1 MSFGTSQG
9 REVIAKI
16 KPSDSVYSVL
26 RNVDLLRSI
35 FQHFHVDLDTT
46 EGEPAPKKFLLWA
59 ALSWRSFVD
68 PALDVLWR
76 TMHSLKPFYALFPS
90 LRKPY
95 GMPVQVGL
103 IVN

>member
-9 REVIAKI
+9 RKVIAKI
-16 KPSDSVYSVL
+16 KPSNSVYEVL

-35 FQHFHVDLDTT
+35 FQHFHVDLDTA

-76 TMHSLKPFYALFPS
+76 TMHSLKPFYALFSS

-95 GMPVQVGL
+95 GMSVQVGL